1 MRALHAFL
9 TAVSPLVIL
18 SACDGPKNDLPPPKT
33 DSPPSPV
40 DSPSAQLYPDGSR
53 IISMRLRLRD
63 GREVDVKNL
72 PDSTD
77 AVFTSASVLDSI
89 LIPYYERKKTE
100 EDKATADSLRRSRGS
115 VGNPRAYAAHRL
127 TSRSSVESIE

>member
-18 SACDGPKNDLPPPKT
+18 SACDGPKNDLPPTKT

-89 LIPYYERKKTE
+89 LIPYYDRKG
-100 EDKATADSLRRSRGS
+100 DKATADSLRRSRGS
-115 VGNPRAYAAHRL
+115 VGNPHAYAAHRL
-127 TSRSSVESIE
+127 TSRSLVVAFE